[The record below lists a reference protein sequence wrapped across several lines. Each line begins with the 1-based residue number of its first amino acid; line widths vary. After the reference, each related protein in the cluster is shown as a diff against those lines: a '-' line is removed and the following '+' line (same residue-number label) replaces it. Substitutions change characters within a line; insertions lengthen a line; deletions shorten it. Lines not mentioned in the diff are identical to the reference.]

1 MSLTRIAGVVAAAL
15 YTVTVLFQLAIAA
28 GAPWGRAAYG
38 GYVESPGVELRITSV
53 IAAVVWS
60 AAALIILRR
69 SGHPVW
75 APLPDRALPVAV
87 WVLVGLGVLGVASN
101 AISQS
106 PLERAIWVPVTVIM
120 LASALTVALGARR
133 AGRVERA

>member
-1 MSLTRIAGVVAAAL
+1 MSLTKIAGVVGA
-15 YTVTVLFQLAIAA
+15 TVYAGVVLFQLAIAA

-38 GYVESPGVELRITSV
+38 GYVESPGVELRVTSI
-53 IAAVVWS
+53 IAAVVWT

-69 SGHPVW
+69 AGHPVW

-87 WVLVGLGVLGVASN
+87 WVLVGLSGLSVATN

-106 PLERAIWVPVTVIM
+106 PLERAIWVPVAIAM
-120 LASALTVALGARR
+120 LASTLTVALGARR
-133 AGRVERA
+133 ERWAQRA